1 MDYSNKTYPESIET
15 IANSLGMDIPRDRES
30 DKIYKERKT
39 IQNSLNDAK
48 DIFES
53 QLKNSKKAINYLKE
67 RKITGETAKKFNI
80 GYAENDF
87 HSLSKNLG
95 KKYSELNLLNSGLI
109 VKKENNSYDKFRDR
123 IIFPIHDA
131 SGNTIAFGGRVLSEN
146 KDKPVAKYMNSPET
160 ILFSKKSLIQ
170 SSFS

>member
-109 VKKENNSYDKFRDR
+109 VKKKIIHMINLGIELFFQYMMLVAILLLLEEESYQK
-123 IIFPIHDA
+123 IKINLLQNI
-131 SGNTIAFGGRVLSEN
+131 
-146 KDKPVAKYMNSPET
+146 
-160 ILFSKKSLIQ
+160 
-170 SSFS
+170 